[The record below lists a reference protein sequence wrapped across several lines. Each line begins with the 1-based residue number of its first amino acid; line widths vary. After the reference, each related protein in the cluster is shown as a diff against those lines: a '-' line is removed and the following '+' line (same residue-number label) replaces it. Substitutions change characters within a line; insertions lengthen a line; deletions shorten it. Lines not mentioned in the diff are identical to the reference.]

1 MNTFPKSLADLCGV
15 MLEASA
21 PKRTHTE
28 APQRDNPIALTK
40 EDDGTFTLT
49 YFGKTVGW
57 IRKERGVKLWR
68 AMSVHGRIIHRAS
81 LDGARKALL
90 EAYH

>member
-1 MNTFPKSLADLCGV
+1 MIN
-15 MLEASA
+15 
-21 PKRTHTE
+21 
-28 APQRDNPIALTK
+28 NPINLTK
-40 EDDGTFTLT
+40 EEDGTYVLT

-57 IRKERGVKLWR
+57 IRKERGVRLWR

-81 LDGARKALL
+81 LDGARSALL

>member
-1 MNTFPKSLADLCGV
+1 MT
-15 MLEASA
+15 
-21 PKRTHTE
+21 
-28 APQRDNPIALTK
+28 NPINLSK
-40 EDDGTFTLT
+40 EEDGTYVLT

-57 IRKERGVKLWR
+57 IRKERGVRLWR

-81 LDGARKALL
+81 LDGARSALL